1 MKCIQC
7 GKLIKSG
14 KVVLCKK
21 CLNKNKKKIDR

>member
-7 GKLIKSG
+7 GKEINSG

-21 CLNKNKKKIDR
+21 CLNKNKKKD